1 MDLVAVFGPIFC
13 GGGNLLHKVPLGGCL
28 CNSTW
33 PAATPACSRR
43 RRSTRG
49 AHSGRLGSPPG
60 GLTQPPLAAVC
71 LLGRKA
77 RLHPLKQ
84 LLRGSTDSLR
94 QRAGS
99 GGAGSPLLLRKQLQ
113 IHCPGVFS
121 PVPCACTRAPGPSG
135 RHPWVPRAQHFVAL
149 PTSPDDYPLPDI
161 QALVGAGTGK

>member
-1 MDLVAVFGPIFC
+1 MAGRHPSLQPPAEKHTGY
-13 GGGNLLHKVPLGGCL
+13 PL
-28 CNSTW
+28 S
-33 PAATPACSRR
+33 
-43 RRSTRG
+43 
-49 AHSGRLGSPPG
+49 RLGSPPG
-60 GLTQPPLAAVC
+60 GLPQPPLAAVC

-77 RLHPLKQ
+77 HLHPLKQ

-135 RHPWVPRAQHFVAL
+135 RHRWVPRAQHFVAL
-149 PTSPDDYPLPDI
+149 PTPQMTTRFLISKPWSGQGPENKLTPSPLPSPRLKVM
-161 QALVGAGTGK
+161 AAMLNLVF